1 MSRRLRAASG
11 RFVLAVVLL
20 RCLAVAP
27 AAASE
32 VRITWQPARPNAGDV
47 ALLRVQGVPG
57 GVPVEGDLD
66 GHPLSMYPTADG
78 YAALVGIDMDTP
90 DGPREWRVMIGGPT
104 PRATSGRLHVV
115 ARSYKVQHLTVAR
128 HMAELD
134 PETERRAVNE
144 IERLRTLYRM
154 TSGERLWQGAWQRPV
169 PGDAPGTGF
178 GARRVIN
185 GLPRAPHSG
194 IDFGAAVGTPVAA
207 ANRGR
212 VALVGEFFFPGRL
225 VILDH
230 GLGLYTLYFH
240 LDTIAV
246 TEGQLVGRGQT
257 LGTVGMTGRVT
268 GPHLHFGAQLGAA
281 RIDPA
286 VLLGLEDAAP
296 AR

>member
-1 MSRRLRAASG
+1 
-11 RFVLAVVLL
+11 
-20 RCLAVAP
+20 
-27 AAASE
+27 
-32 VRITWQPARPNAGDV
+32 
-47 ALLRVQGVPG
+47 
-57 GVPVEGDLD
+57 
-66 GHPLSMYPTADG
+66 
-78 YAALVGIDMDTP
+78 
-90 DGPREWRVMIGGPT
+90 
-104 PRATSGRLHVV
+104 
-115 ARSYKVQHLTVAR
+115 
-128 HMAELD
+128 MAELD

-154 TSGERLWQGAWQRPV
+154 TSGERLWHGAWQRPV

-185 GLPRAPHSG
+185 GQPRAPHSG

-246 TEGQLVGRGQT
+246 TEGELVERGQT

-268 GPHLHFGAQLGAA
+268 GPHLHFGAQVGAA
-281 RIDPA
+281 RVDPA
-286 VLLGLEDAAP
+286 VLLGLDDAAP